1 MHRLQPAESNRQKG
15 NSHPSG
21 VLINFMSTLEPG
33 NKAPEFTLQNSEE
46 QEFSSE
52 NFSGEKTILYFYP
65 AAGTPGCTNQA
76 CDFRDNLN
84 SLKSLGYT
92 VVGVS
97 PDKPAKLAKFKEK
110 EGLNFELLSDP
121 ENEVQ
126 KLYGAYGLKK
136 MYGKEYEGTIRSTF
150 VIDQQ
155 SSIEHAFYNVKAK
168 GHVEM
173 LRKQLGI

>member
-1 MHRLQPAESNRQKG
+1 
-15 NSHPSG
+15 
-21 VLINFMSTLEPG
+21 MSKLEAG
-33 NKAPEFTLQNSEE
+33 TKAPEFQAPDSEE
-46 QEFSSE
+46 KEFSSTE
-52 NFSGEKTILYFYP
+52 FADQKTILYFYP

-92 VVGVS
+92 VIGVS

-110 EGLNFELLSDP
+110 ESLNFTLLSDP
-121 ENEVQ
+121 ENEIQ

-150 VIDQQ
+150 VIDENAN
-155 SSIEHAFYNVKAK
+155 IEHAFYNVKAK
-168 GHVEM
+168 GHVDM
-173 LRKQLGI
+173 IRKQMGI

>member
-1 MHRLQPAESNRQKG
+1 
-15 NSHPSG
+15 
-21 VLINFMSTLEPG
+21 MSKLEAG
-33 NKAPEFTLQNSEE
+33 TKAPEFQAPDSEE
-46 QEFSSE
+46 KEFSSTE
-52 NFSGEKTILYFYP
+52 FSDKKTILYFYP

-92 VVGVS
+92 VIGVS

-110 EGLNFELLSDP
+110 ESLNFTLLSDP
-121 ENEVQ
+121 ENEIQ

-150 VIDQQ
+150 VIDEQGN
-155 SSIEHAFYNVKAK
+155 IEHAFYNVKAK

>member
-1 MHRLQPAESNRQKG
+1 MT
-15 NSHPSG
+15 
-21 VLINFMSTLEPG
+21 TLDTG
-33 NKAPEFTLQNSEE
+33 TKAPEFTLTDSEE
-46 QEFSSE
+46 NEFSSKS
-52 NFSGEKTILYFYP
+52 FQGKKTILYFYP

-84 SLKSLGYT
+84 SLKSLGYQ

-97 PDKPAKLAKFKEK
+97 PDKPTKLAKFKEK
-110 EGLNFELLSDP
+110 ENLNFTLISDP
-121 ENEVQ
+121 ENAVQ

-150 VIDQQ
+150 VIDENGNV
-155 SSIEHAFYNVKAK
+155 EHALYNVKAK

-173 LRKQLGI
+173 LRKQLSI

>member
-1 MHRLQPAESNRQKG
+1 
-15 NSHPSG
+15 
-21 VLINFMSTLEPG
+21 MSKLEAG
-33 NKAPEFTLQNSEE
+33 AKAPEFQAPDSEE
-46 QEFSSE
+46 KEFSSTE
-52 NFSGEKTILYFYP
+52 FADQKTILYFYP

-92 VVGVS
+92 VIGVS

-110 EGLNFELLSDP
+110 ESLNFTLLSDP
-121 ENEVQ
+121 ENEIQ

-150 VIDQQ
+150 VIDEQGN
-155 SSIEHAFYNVKAK
+155 IEHAFYNVKAK

>member
-1 MHRLQPAESNRQKG
+1 VSK
-15 NSHPSG
+15 
-21 VLINFMSTLEPG
+21 LETG
-33 NKAPEFTLQNSEE
+33 TKAPEFQASDSEE
-46 QEFSSE
+46 EQFSSTE
-52 NFSGEKTILYFYP
+52 FADKKTILYFYP

-84 SLKSLGYT
+84 SLKSLG
-92 VVGVS
+92 
-97 PDKPAKLAKFKEK
+97 EK
-110 EGLNFELLSDP
+110 ESLNFTLLSDP
-121 ENEVQ
+121 ENEIQ

-150 VIDQQ
+150 VIDEQGN
-155 SSIEHAFYNVKAK
+155 IENAFYNVKAK

>member
-1 MHRLQPAESNRQKG
+1 MTKSAGNNTCRNELIKQMSKLENGTSAPAFN
-15 NSHPSG
+15 
-21 VLINFMSTLEPG
+21 LLD
-33 NKAPEFTLQNSEE
+33 SEE
-46 QEFSSE
+46 SEFSSDS
-52 NFSGEKTILYFYP
+52 FKGRKTILYFYP

-84 SLKSLGYT
+84 SLSSLGYS

-97 PDKPAKLAKFKEK
+97 PDKPAKLAKFKEV
-110 EGLNFELLSDP
+110 ERLNFSLLSDP

-126 KLYGAYGLKK
+126 KLYGAYGLKQ

-150 VIDQQ
+150 VIDEQGK
-155 SSIEHAFYNVKAK
+155 IEHAFYNVKSK